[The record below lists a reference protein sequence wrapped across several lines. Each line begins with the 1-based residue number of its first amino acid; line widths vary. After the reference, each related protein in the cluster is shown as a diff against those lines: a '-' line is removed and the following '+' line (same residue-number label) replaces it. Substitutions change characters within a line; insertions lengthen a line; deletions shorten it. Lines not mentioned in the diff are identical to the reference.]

1 VASETPPSSSPLEE
15 RFLGLVRRELESD
28 EASLL
33 EPGSV
38 VEDAP
43 ELISAQLED
52 GRQVV
57 ARFATPPENREVL
70 SRRLAILVSTF
81 AESLRT
87 PARPASRP
95 PVTTSLLEE
104 LQVLAA
110 RAQAIDVVVID
121 AHSPVVWGSA
131 RGFFEQVAVD
141 APEVQEAIR
150 LIRISRIEL
159 LQLVKGDA
167 SDSETAPDEASSQ
180 PEQETERRPPTLS
193 VTIGGAADKKEPELP
208 EGADAASAALTRRA
222 IHAIRELPAIAR
234 LRRGRVLHHSFQSE
248 SFGYLVQSFAS
259 IYLVLLVFDGLFDEF
274 RAERA
279 LQDALPRIERL
290 VLALPPH
297 DPTPAPM
304 GAVIRLSRRRR

>member
-1 VASETPPSSSPLEE
+1 MASETPPNSSLEE

-28 EASLL
+28 EVRLL
-33 EPGSV
+33 DPGNP

-52 GRQVV
+52 GRQVL
-57 ARFATPPENREVL
+57 AKFKTPPENREVL
-70 SRRLAILVSTF
+70 TRRLAILVSTF

-87 PARPASRP
+87 PARAPSRP
-95 PVTTSLLEE
+95 PVTTSLAEE

-110 RAQAIDVVVID
+110 RAQAVDVVVID

-141 APEVQEAIR
+141 TPEVQEAIR

-159 LQLVKGDA
+159 LQLVKGDLG
-167 SDSETAPDEASSQ
+167 SDAEAAPSGATEPQ
-180 PEQETERRPPTLS
+180 RETERRPPTLAI
-193 VTIGGAADKKEPELP
+193 TTGGADDDEPDLP
-208 EGADAASAALTRRA
+208 EGADPASAALTRRA
-222 IHAIRELPAIAR
+222 IHAIRELPAIAH
-234 LRRGRVLHHSFQSE
+234 LRRGRLLHHSFQSE
-248 SFGYLVQSFAS
+248 SFGYAVLSFAS
-259 IYLVLLVFDGLFDEF
+259 IYLVVLVFDGVFDEF
-274 RAERA
+274 RTERA